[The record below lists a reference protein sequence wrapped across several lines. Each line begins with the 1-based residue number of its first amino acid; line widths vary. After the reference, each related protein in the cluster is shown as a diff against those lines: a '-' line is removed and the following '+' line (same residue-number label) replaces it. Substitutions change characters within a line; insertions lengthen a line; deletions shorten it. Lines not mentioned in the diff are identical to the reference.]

1 MQNDFIAVI
10 DSGIGGMSV
19 LKALTKNFPNERF
32 LYFGDNLN
40 APYGNRSVQ
49 NLLSITMRNIDYIK
63 RFGVK
68 AIVLACNTLSV
79 NILNNIKEY
88 AGLPVVGTFPPVE
101 SSVVK
106 DEKVLLLSTV
116 RTAEIYSGLKNLDV
130 LGLPNLAEDIE
141 KHAFSIENVNFNKHL
156 ELFSSGDF
164 INKKGYYDTVILGC
178 THYFFIKKQIIN
190 HFFPHKIFCGHD
202 FTVKKLKEILENR
215 KSSVKNYRFDVEF
228 IGDCKNFNKKFW
240 VSGG

>member
-49 NLLSITMRNIDYIK
+49 NLMSITMRNIDYIK
-63 RFGVK
+63 RFGIK

-79 NILNNIKEY
+79 NILNNVKEY
-88 AGLPVVGTFPPVE
+88 SGVPVIGTYPPVE
-101 SSVVK
+101 SRVLK

-116 RTAEIYSGLKNLDV
+116 RTAEIYSGFKNLDV
-130 LGLPNLAEDIE
+130 VGLPNLAEDIE
-141 KHAFSIENVNFNKHL
+141 KHAFSLGKVNFKEHMKL
-156 ELFSSGDF
+156 YSTGCFVDEY
-164 INKKGYYDTVILGC
+164 GYYDTIILGC
-178 THYFFIKKQIIN
+178 THYYFIKNQIFN
-190 HFFPHKIFCGHD
+190 HFFPQRLDCGHN
-202 FTVKKLKEILENR
+202 FTVKELYRVLQSCKLSDNYCHFG
-215 KSSVKNYRFDVEF
+215 VKFVGESE
-228 IGDCKNFNKKFW
+228 KFNKLFW
-240 VSGG
+240 VGGG